1 MTLYIV
7 AESKKYNSLYISD
20 RIWNDNACKFLYDR
34 GFIFRVIK
42 EEDLHKEGF
51 VILYNVCR
59 TKIVLYPKIHT
70 INYKMPIIRYF
81 EELFFHL
88 NNLQLKPT

>member
-1 MTLYIV
+1 MDQYVVAENKKYNTLYISERV
-7 AESKKYNSLYISD
+7 
-20 RIWNDNACKFLYDR
+20 WNDSVCLFLYKK

-51 VILYNVCR
+51 VILYNVCT
-59 TKIVLYPKIHT
+59 TKVVLYPKIHT

-81 EELFFHL
+81 TELNFYL